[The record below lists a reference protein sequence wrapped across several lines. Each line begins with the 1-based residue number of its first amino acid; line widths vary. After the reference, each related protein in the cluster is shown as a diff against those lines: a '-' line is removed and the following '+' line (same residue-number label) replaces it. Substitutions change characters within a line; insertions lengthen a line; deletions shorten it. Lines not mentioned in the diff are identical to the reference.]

1 MKGGSFMRK
10 GKFLLPG
17 LFVVISL
24 IFVVLWAL
32 AEGTSISALTEI
44 LGIWATNNNTT
55 AIVASH
61 SWDVTCDQTV
71 TVYYQYTHK
80 VAGVG
85 EQSTPLMN
93 ETVDSPGDVHTETW
107 TTYWNLPSGDYT
119 ASCDTFAFTM
129 PDYSSATSTDFAD
142 FTVP

>member
-1 MKGGSFMRK
+1 MRK

-107 TTYWNLPSGDYT
+107 TTYWWELQPGNYDACCATAAVAGDKSDGSSDT
-119 ASCDTFAFTM
+119 AS
-129 PDYSSATSTDFAD
+129 

>member
-1 MKGGSFMRK
+1 MRK

-17 LFVVISL
+17 LFVVTSL
-24 IFVVLWAL
+24 TFVVLWAL
-32 AEGTSISALTEI
+32 ADVISLSTSTEI